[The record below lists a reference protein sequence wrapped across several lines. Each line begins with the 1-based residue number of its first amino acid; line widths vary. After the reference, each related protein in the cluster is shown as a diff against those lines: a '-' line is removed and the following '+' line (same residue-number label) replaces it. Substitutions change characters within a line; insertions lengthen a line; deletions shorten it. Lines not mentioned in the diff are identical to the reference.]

1 MKGWGGLVTTQKA
14 EVLNTFFTAIFTEKN
29 LPSAIPGPQEALKV
43 WHKENLSLVKED
55 QVTFA
60 ILWV

>member
-1 MKGWGGLVTTQKA
+1 MTTEEA
-14 EVLNTFFTAIFTEKN
+14 EVLNTFFTAIVTEKN

-43 WHKENLSLVKED
+43 WHKENLPLVKED
-55 QVTFA
+55 QLTFA